1 MVGLLA
7 PGGLVTLQPAS
18 IGGFGPI
25 SPLPTGAGLIAEF
38 FSFLT
43 SFVIQGAVRLIDQ
56 LGTSLGAAGRPD
68 FGAGFAVA
76 FAEMVRIAELVA
88 LPFLLLATL
97 QAIVHHDLGG
107 LLRAVLLRLPV
118 AALLS
123 AAATALVTLVM
134 AFTDEAS
141 SALLVRG
148 GPSLSQLL
156 SNLTTLLS
164 GSGSM
169 RQVMGSFAGVLIAG
183 IAVLI
188 AAVLWFELA
197 FRSAAIS
204 LATLFLPLAL
214 VGIVWSATAH
224 WARRLGETIA
234 ALVLSKFVVVAVLV
248 LAADSARPAGG
259 LSGAFQGLALLALA
273 VFSPFTLFRLIPLV
287 DGPSLAAFEGLGRR
301 ASRAVAGAGYGFSY
315 LVARPREVEEPSPID
330 LIPWATNE
338 DGINIGLD
346 DPSLQARVDEL
357 KERAAELRASAG
369 EDWDDDEAP
378 ND

>member
-1 MVGLLA
+1 MAL
-7 PGGLVTLQPAS
+7 GGLVASHPAS
-18 IGGFGPI
+18 FGGLGPI
-25 SPLPTGAGLIAEF
+25 SPLPTGAGLVAEF
-38 FSFLT
+38 FGFLT
-43 SFVIQGAVRLIDQ
+43 SFVIQGAVGLIDR
-56 LGTSLGAAGRPD
+56 LGTSLNAAGRPD
-68 FGAGFAVA
+68 FGAGFGLA
-76 FAEMVRIAELVA
+76 FAEMIRIAELVA
-88 LPFLLLATL
+88 LPFLLLAAL
-97 QAIVHHDLGG
+97 QAILRHDLSG
-107 LLRAVLLRLPV
+107 LLRAVFLRLPA

-123 AAATALVTLVM
+123 AAATALVSLMM
-134 AFTDEAS
+134 ALTDEAS

-156 SNLTTLLS
+156 SNLTALLS

-169 RQVMGSFAGVLIAG
+169 QQVMGSFAGVLIAG
-183 IAVLI
+183 IAVVI

-214 VGIVWSATAH
+214 VGVLWSATAH

-234 ALVLSKFVVVAVLV
+234 ALVLSKLVVVAVLV
-248 LAADSARPAGG
+248 LAADTAGPAGG
-259 LSGAFQGLALLALA
+259 LTGAFQALALLALA

-287 DGPSLAAFEGLGRR
+287 DNQSLAAFEGLGRR
-301 ASRAVAGAGYGFSY
+301 ATRAVAGAGYAFSY
-315 LVARPREVEEPSPID
+315 LTARPGAVEEPSPID

-338 DGINIGLD
+338 DGLNIGLD

-357 KERAAELRASAG
+357 RRHAAELRASAG

-378 ND
+378 DD